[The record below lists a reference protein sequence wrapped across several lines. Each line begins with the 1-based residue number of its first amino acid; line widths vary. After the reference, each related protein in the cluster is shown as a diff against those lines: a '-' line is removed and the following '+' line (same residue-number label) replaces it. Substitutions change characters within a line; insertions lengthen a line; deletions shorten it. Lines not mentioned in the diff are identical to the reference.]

1 MRGTRVRVRH
11 NCDAWCEGG
20 PTPDDERPFQIQ
32 QAAKP
37 HVDVVVKAKRG
48 KPAPKID
55 EAAFVDPHVAPD
67 ACPQYPK
74 SARTQTGM
82 DAEAQEHLCHHVEAV
97 SDLLHVSDT
106 PICIDP
112 A

>member
-11 NCDAWCEGG
+11 YCDAWREGG
-20 PTPDDERPFQIQ
+20 PTPDDERPFQIE
-32 QAAKP
+32 QATKP
-37 HVDVVVKAKRG
+37 DVDVVTKAKRG
-48 KPAPKID
+48 KSAPKVY
-55 EAAFVDPHVAPD
+55 ETAFVDPHVAPD
-67 ACPQYPK
+67 VRPQEPK

-82 DAEAQEHLCHHVEAV
+82 DAEAQEHLYHHVDAV